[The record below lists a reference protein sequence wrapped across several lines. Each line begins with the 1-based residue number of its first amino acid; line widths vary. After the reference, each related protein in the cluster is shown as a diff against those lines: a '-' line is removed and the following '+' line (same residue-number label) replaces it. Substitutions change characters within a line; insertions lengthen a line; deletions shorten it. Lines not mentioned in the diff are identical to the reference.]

1 MKIKLLPL
9 LCGILLIS
17 TAKAQ
22 SFQMVKDLYPQT
34 ESLLYDY
41 DAGMTY
47 FNGKLY
53 FTTYYGDIAT
63 SDGTTAGTEIISN
76 LGMVKMTYFSFQK
89 NRFIPLKGKLYYKN
103 HKHELCVT
111 DGTSAGT
118 TVIADIHPTDE
129 TTNYGV
135 ITLLGAND
143 DKLFFVGNNGTSGHE
158 LWVSDG
164 TAAGTQQ
171 IADFVSG
178 AVGLFTTNTK
188 QHIGTVIGN
197 KLYFFADNKVNGFEA
212 WVSDGTASGT
222 NILVDSNPN
231 GHCSYFIASALGGYG
246 SNEMKFFPFNGA
258 VYFVAYNGI
267 YKTNGTATGTTLAV
281 SGTNY
286 GADRVSSV
294 CVFNNAL
301 YFNQSQL
308 NNTHLLLKSD
318 GTLAGT
324 STVATL
330 SGAMS
335 RGFQEFNGEL
345 YFRCK
350 PNGYNS
356 SDKDYIAKLTYGTQA
371 DSITRTTAGFF
382 NYPTNI
388 IHSIGNDFLYFGDY
402 MNHAIYRYNNGA
414 NTQANTDFTSVYENL
429 LSTPIGT
436 FAIGTNSSHG
446 YELWK
451 WENTNSGF
459 DKQINAISL
468 HPTLATHTIR
478 VHTDEAAPFHIYD
491 MEGRNIGSRN
501 LNVANNTIDVSTLR
515 AGVYFLRNDQGAS
528 AKFIKK

>member
-17 TAKAQ
+17 TSKAQ

-34 ESLLYDY
+34 ESMLYDY

-47 FNGKLY
+47 FNGKIY
-53 FTTYYGDIAT
+53 FTTYYGDIAI
-63 SDGTTAGTEIISN
+63 SDGTAAGTEIISN
-76 LGMVKMTYFSFQK
+76 LGMVKMTYASFQK

-118 TVIADIHPTDE
+118 AVIADIHPTDE

-135 ITLLGAND
+135 ITLLGASD
-143 DKLFFVGNNGTSGHE
+143 DKIFFVGNNGTSGNE

-164 TAAGTQQ
+164 TTAGTQP

-178 AVGLFTTNTK
+178 AVGLFTSNTK
-188 QHIGTVIGN
+188 QHVGTVIDN
-197 KLYFFADNKVNGFEA
+197 KLYFFADNKVNGFEP
-212 WVSDGTASGT
+212 WVSDGTAAGT
-222 NILVDSNPN
+222 QMLVDSNPN
-231 GHCSYFIASALGGYG
+231 GHCSFFISSALGGYG
-246 SNEMKFFPFNGA
+246 SNEMKFFPFKDA

-267 YKTNGTATGTTLAV
+267 YKTNGTTTTLEI

-286 GADRVSSV
+286 GADRVHSV
-294 CVFNNAL
+294 YLFNNAL

-318 GTLAGT
+318 GTLTGT
-324 STVATL
+324 STVANL
-330 SGAMS
+330 SGSMS

-345 YFRCK
+345 YFRSK
-350 PNGYNS
+350 PISYNS
-356 SDKDYIAKLTYGTQA
+356 SDKDYIAKLTNGTQA
-371 DSITRTTAGFF
+371 DSITRTTAGYF

-388 IHSIGNDFLYFGDY
+388 IHPIGNDFLYLGNY
-402 MNHAIYRYNNGA
+402 SNHAIYRYNNGA
-414 NTQANTDFTSVYENL
+414 NTLANTNFTSVYDNL

-436 FAIGTNSSHG
+436 FAIGTNTSHG

-451 WENTNSGF
+451 WENTNSGLE
-459 DKQINAISL
+459 KPISAISL
-468 HPTLATHTIR
+468 YPNPTTHSLHLTI
-478 VHTDEAAPFHIYD
+478 DEASLFHIISA
-491 MEGRNIGSRN
+491 EGSIAGTHK
-501 LNVANNTIDVSTLR
+501 LNTGFNSIDVSWLP
-515 AGVYFLRNDQGAS
+515 AGVYILRSEKGVS
-528 AKFIKK
+528 SKFVKI